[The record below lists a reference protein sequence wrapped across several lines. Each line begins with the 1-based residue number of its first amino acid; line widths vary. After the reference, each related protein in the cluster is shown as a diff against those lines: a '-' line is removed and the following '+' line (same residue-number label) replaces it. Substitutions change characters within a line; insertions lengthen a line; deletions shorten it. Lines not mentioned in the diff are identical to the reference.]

1 MSRNIST
8 LRVRAKLGGLLNRV
22 VSHQE
27 EFVIE
32 RKGRPMA
39 ALVPVQK
46 FERMKN
52 AARRYGLEFLEGQKG
67 KGLSQRQADRLAG
80 EAVEWAR
87 GGGRSRKRPRS

>member
-32 RKGRPMA
+32 RKGRPLA
-39 ALVPVQK
+39 VLVPVQK
-46 FERMKN
+46 FERMKS
-52 AARRYGLEFLEGQKG
+52 AARRYGLAFLEGQKG
-67 KGLSQRQADRLAG
+67 KGLTQREADALAR

-87 GGGRSRKRPRS
+87 RRGRSRKRPRS